1 MPVPPP
7 AGYAQAADSVRS
19 ARGVAVPRKF
29 LTKLLPTQE
38 KLHAKLHG
46 KWYLKPFDFLLHD
59 PILWHIGRRSTC
71 RALALGAFIAC
82 LPVPGHTVLA
92 VLGAIFWRMNLP
104 VAIAAIWI
112 NNPLTIVPI
121 FLAAHRLGTWT
132 LELVHLDLEARDRM
146 LGTGPIPELTR
157 AWHILEPTLLG
168 GMMEGLIFGLV
179 AYSVLDLAWRVSI
192 NSRWRLRKLERTEEN
207 AKR

>member
-1 MPVPPP
+1 M
-7 AGYAQAADSVRS
+7 A
-19 ARGVAVPRKF
+19 RKF
-29 LTKLLPTQE
+29 LTKYLPTQE

-92 VLGAIFWRMNLP
+92 VLGAILWRMNLP
-104 VAIAAIWI
+104 VAVAAIWI

-121 FLAAHRLGTWT
+121 YVAAHRLGKWT
-132 LELVHLDLEARDRM
+132 LELVHVDWDAKDHM
-146 LGTGPIPELTR
+146 LGQGPMQELTR

-168 GMMEGLIFGLV
+168 GMMEGLIFALV
-179 AYSVLDLAWRVSI
+179 AYAVLDLAWRLSI
-192 NSRWRLRKLERTEEN
+192 NGRWKLRKLERTEE
-207 AKR
+207 KH